1 MIHMRTIDWP
11 LDLTQ
16 TYVNASIPDR
26 KVIIDDDHQAVGK
39 HTLEVDAA
47 GARALAD
54 AHRDVADALDA
65 AADALDSTTLDAPS
79 TTPSAPPAGEEG
91 A

>member
-1 MIHMRTIDWP
+1 VIHMRTIDWP

-16 TYVNASIPDR
+16 TYVNASTPDR

-47 GARALAD
+47 SARRLAD

-65 AADALDSTTLDAPS
+65 AADALDSTTLDV
-79 TTPSAPPAGEEG
+79 PSAPPAPPSGGEEG

>member
-1 MIHMRTIDWP
+1 MRTIDWP

-16 TYVNASIPDR
+16 TYVNASTPDR

-79 TTPSAPPAGEEG
+79 GTPSAPPAGEGG